1 MGDESN
7 ASQVKSI
14 LNADLNLAAKKKF
27 KIPADIKLSQVKICL
42 FIKWLINIYL
52 TIYFQKKIKTKNIQK
67 SDWTKPNSPV
77 VLTVPSPKLQPK
89 FSK

>member
-1 MGDESN
+1 VGDESN

-42 FIKWLINIYL
+42 FIK
-52 TIYFQKKIKTKNIQK
+52 
-67 SDWTKPNSPV
+67 
-77 VLTVPSPKLQPK
+77 
-89 FSK
+89 